1 MSLQLIIGPMF
12 AGKSSKIL
20 SLKNRMEAIGKS
32 VLVIKHSIDVRY
44 LSMND
49 GAAVEVVNH
58 DKYRCSAVA
67 CSSLMSVLGTESFV
81 SADLIIIDEGQFFE
95 DLVTFVTDVVEK
107 YSKELVVVGL
117 DGDAHRKPFGQM
129 LEILPLADDVTFLK
143 ALCQIC
149 ADGTVARFTAA
160 KSKQVLDLTKDGVP
174 NVGDDTS
181 YLPVCRKHWLSV
193 SNGLS

>member
-20 SLKNRMEAIGKS
+20 SLKNRMEAIGKR

-44 LSMND
+44 LSVND
-49 GAAVEVVNH
+49 AAVEVVNH

-67 CSSLMSVLGTESFV
+67 CSSLMSVVGSESFTN
-81 SADLIIIDEGQFFE
+81 ADLIIIDEGQFFD

-129 LEILPLADDVTFLK
+129 LEIVPLADDVTFLK

-160 KSKQVLDLTKDGVP
+160 KSKLVLELTKDGVP